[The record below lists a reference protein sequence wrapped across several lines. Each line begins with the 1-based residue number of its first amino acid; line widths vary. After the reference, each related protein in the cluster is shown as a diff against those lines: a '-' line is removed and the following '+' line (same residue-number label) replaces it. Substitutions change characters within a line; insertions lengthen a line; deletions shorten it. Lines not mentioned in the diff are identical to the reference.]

1 MFSRAVPAATLSLL
15 SASLFA
21 PLVPALLVLLACGEP
36 LPPVPRKQMSNPP
49 IRPGEFARAE
59 GTHFMIGDGPFRF
72 VGANTAMIHGDRAR
86 EGAADLFEA
95 LARDKVG
102 VIRVWAAGEAVA
114 DGRAWHRAYA
124 FRVGPE
130 AWVETTYEHLDHLL
144 AEARRWNIR
153 VIVTLVNRWGDY
165 GGLPQYARWIGLE
178 PHRRHLLSAELS
190 AVLSSDT
197 ARDLYRDHVER
208 LVTRVNTVTGV
219 SYRDDPTIFAW
230 ELANELSAQSCEAD
244 AALYDWTRTMARFIR
259 GLDGAHL
266 IAAGHIGY
274 KTELSRESW
283 RQVTAL
289 PEIGFADVHAYPQN
303 VPGPVNSEGLGAW
316 LDDRAHLA
324 LGVLG
329 KPLVIGEIGFPRD
342 DSRFVPRAE
351 WFSAALDR
359 ADLDGVSGVMVWIY
373 RSWDEHRD
381 SHGIWAEGPLADE
394 SKPIR
399 AVLRG
404 TAARWAEAGPEVR
417 SDAVRGAG
425 PDARLY
431 PMGLEHLRPWPEGEW
446 SDAGPGATR
455 LSIETSAFA
464 EGCALGE
471 GPAWLVYAADM
482 GRTGAPEELVFEDL
496 GSGPEDAAVDLGI
509 DVIVDETHVGTWN
522 GPGRFEA
529 RGEGALEVAFAGEDT
544 THWVRFESRVDAGRA
559 HIGRMITAIP
569 PGPTLE
575 GTPPSPGMVTLRAR
589 WAAPPSP

>member
-1 MFSRAVPAATLSLL
+1 
-15 SASLFA
+15 
-21 PLVPALLVLLACGEP
+21 
-36 LPPVPRKQMSNPP
+36 MSNPP

-59 GTHFMIGDGPFRF
+59 GTRFMIGDAPFRF

-86 EGAADLFEA
+86 EGAADLFQA
-95 LARDKVG
+95 LARDKIG
-102 VIRVWAAGEAVA
+102 VIRVWAAGEAED

-190 AVLSSDT
+190 AVLSSER

-208 LVTRVNTVTGV
+208 LVTRVNTISGV
-219 SYRDDPTIFAW
+219 AYRDDPTIFAW

-244 AALYDWTRTMARFIR
+244 AALYDWTRTMARFVR
-259 GLDGAHL
+259 GLDAVHL
-266 IAAGHIGY
+266 IGAGHIGY

-303 VPGPVNSEGLGAW
+303 VPGAVNVEGLGAW
-316 LDDRAHLA
+316 LDDRAHLSV
-324 LGVLG
+324 GVLD

-351 WFSAALDR
+351 WFTAALDR
-359 ADLDGVSGVMVWIY
+359 AELDGVSGVMVWIY
-373 RSWDEHRD
+373 RSWDDRRD
-381 SHGIWAEGPLADE
+381 PHGVWAEGPLADE
-394 SKPIR
+394 SEPVRI
-399 AVLRG
+399 ALRG
-404 TAARWAEAGPEVR
+404 TAARWAEAGAEVR
-417 SDAVRGAG
+417 NDTVRGAA
-425 PDARLY
+425 PDDRLY

-446 SDAGPGATR
+446 SDAGAGAMR

-464 EGCALGE
+464 EGCALGD

-482 GRTGAPEELVFEDL
+482 GRTGAPEELVFVDL
-496 GSGPEDAAVDLGI
+496 GSAPEDGPADLGI
-509 DVIVDETHVGTWN
+509 DVIIDETHVGTWN
-522 GPGRFEA
+522 GPGRYEA
-529 RGEGALEVAFAGEDT
+529 LDERALEVAFAADRT
-544 THWVRFESRVDAGRA
+544 THWIRFESRVDAGRA
-559 HIGRMITAIP
+559 HLGRMITEVP
-569 PGPTLE
+569 PGPSPD
-575 GTPPSPGMVTLRAR
+575 GTPAPPGVVTLRAR
-589 WAAPPSP
+589 WAAPVSP